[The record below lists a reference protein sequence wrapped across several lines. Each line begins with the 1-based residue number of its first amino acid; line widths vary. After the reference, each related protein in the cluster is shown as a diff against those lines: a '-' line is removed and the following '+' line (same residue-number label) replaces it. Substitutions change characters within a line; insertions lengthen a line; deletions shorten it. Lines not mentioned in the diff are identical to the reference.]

1 MKTTNENHIKIN
13 TIRTT
18 QAYKKNENL
27 SQYSRRIG
35 MKTLEKKEQRNRLR
49 EKNQKRLK
57 AEKKLIIVPFIITI
71 LTLIWIVYIIKV
83 GIKWDALNIVINLIG
98 LLINYVLIK
107 FLRSIR
113 AIQNKTI
120 RRYVKQNK

>member
-13 TIRTT
+13 TIHTT

-35 MKTLEKKEQRNRLR
+35 MKTLEKKEQINRLR

-57 AEKKLIIVPFIITI
+57 EEKKLIIVPFIITI

-83 GIKWDALNIVINLIG
+83 GIKWDALNIVINVIG

-120 RRYVKQNK
+120 RRYVK

>member
-35 MKTLEKKEQRNRLR
+35 MKTLEKKEQRTRLR
-49 EKNQKRLK
+49 EKNQQRLK

-120 RRYVKQNK
+120 RRYVK

>member
-13 TIRTT
+13 TIHTT

-120 RRYVKQNK
+120 RRYVK

>member
-120 RRYVKQNK
+120 RRYVK

>member
-13 TIRTT
+13 TIHTT

-83 GIKWDALNIVINLIG
+83 GIKWDALNIVINVIG

-120 RRYVKQNK
+120 RRYVK

>member
-1 MKTTNENHIKIN
+1 MTTY
-13 TIRTT
+13 
-18 QAYKKNENL
+18 YKYYYAL
-27 SQYSRRIG
+27 
-35 MKTLEKKEQRNRLR
+35 
-49 EKNQKRLK
+49 
-57 AEKKLIIVPFIITI
+57 KLIIVPFIITI

-120 RRYVKQNK
+120 RRYVK